1 MNELRLR
8 TIAHFFEHYKDLEK
22 GKWVKIEGWADADA
36 ARQEILESIANYQ
49 NSGE

>member
-1 MNELRLR
+1 M
-8 TIAHFFEHYKDLEK
+8 
-22 GKWVKIEGWADADA
+22 GKIEGWADAEA